1 MLKLNKRKKEILQ
14 NLIKGK
20 GQFTTPKIP
29 KEKKEN
35 NFDDLVQ
42 LYLKGLLMFQRE
54 YNIPFVGP
62 SNEHL
67 VRYKWYVI
75 TVDRK
80 KKLSDIKKV
89 LKAGVCG

>member
-1 MLKLNKRKKEILQ
+1 
-14 NLIKGK
+14 
-20 GQFTTPKIP
+20 
-29 KEKKEN
+29 
-35 NFDDLVQ
+35 
-42 LYLKGLLMFQRE
+42 MFQRE